1 MTRVFRFASALLFLP
16 VVGGALLVSS
26 RPTVIPVP
34 VPLRALADEVPS
46 LGSASQ
52 LRPVW

>member
-1 MTRVFRFASALLFLP
+1 MTRVFSFALVLLFFA

-26 RPTVIPVP
+26 RPTLVPAP

-46 LGSASQ
+46 LGSRSQ
-52 LRPVW
+52 PLPVW